1 MSTYFCSE
9 CGNEVTKWSGK
20 CPHCGAWN
28 SLKESSRVIGKKKSK
43 HTIIESPENVK
54 PIQLNNV
61 QITKEERIKTGI
73 TEFDCVLGGGIVPGM
88 VILIGGEPGIGKST
102 LMLQISNKLA
112 KESKKILYVSG
123 EESTQQILLRSKRL
137 GVKSDNIF
145 LFCTYNLLKILDQ
158 IQLIDADLVII
169 DSIQSVSSEKI
180 DSAPGTISQLRECT
194 LILTQIAK
202 KFNLPI
208 ILIGHVTKDGF
219 VAGPKIIEHIVD
231 TVLYFE
237 GDKNHHFKILRTSK
251 NRFGSTNEIGLFE
264 MRKEGL
270 VEVKDTT
277 EMFIN
282 EEKNSI
288 GSSIG
293 CIIEGSRP
301 FLIEVQ
307 SLVSSASYGN
317 SQRVAIG
324 FDHKRLAVLIAVI
337 EKVLGIELR
346 NYDIFV
352 NIIGGLKVL
361 EPSLDLAIIISII
374 SSFQEKPVLEKTVL
388 IGEVGLNGNIRNVA
402 QMEKR
407 VKEAKKL
414 GYQKICISQNNNLKE
429 KNISLIKT
437 KNIAEVLSFVF

>member
-43 HTIIESPENVK
+43 HTIIESPENVN

-112 KESKKILYVSG
+112 KESKRILYVSG

-270 VEVKDTT
+270 VEVKDAT

-282 EEKNSI
+282 EEKKSI

-317 SQRVAIG
+317 SQRVAVG

>member
-61 QITKEERIKTGI
+61 QITKDGRIKTGI

>member
-9 CGNEVTKWSGK
+9 CGNEVSKWSGK

-28 SLKESSRVIGKKKSK
+28 SLKESSKVIGKKNSK
-43 HTIIESPENVK
+43 HTIIETEKNIK
-54 PIQLNNV
+54 PIRLDE
-61 QITKEERIKTGI
+61 ITITDEERIKTGI
-73 TEFDCVLGGGIVPGM
+73 NEFDCVLGGGIVSGM
-88 VILIGGEPGIGKST
+88 VVLIGGEPGIGKST

-112 KESKKILYVSG
+112 KNSKKILYVSG
-123 EESTQQILLRSKRL
+123 EESAQQILLRSKRL
-137 GVKSDNIF
+137 GIKSENIF
-145 LFCTYNLLKILDQ
+145 LYCTYNLFKILEQ
-158 IQLIDADLVII
+158 IQIIDVDLVII

-202 KFNLPI
+202 KLNLPI
-208 ILIGHVTKDGF
+208 IMIGHVTKDGF

-282 EEKNSI
+282 EEKNSV

-293 CIIEGSRP
+293 CIIEGTRP

-307 SLVSSASYGN
+307 SLVSAASYGN

-324 FDHKRLAVLIAVI
+324 FDQKRLAVLIAVI

-352 NIIGGLKVL
+352 NIIGGLKVV
-361 EPSLDLAIIISII
+361 EPSLDLAIIVSII
-374 SSFQEKPVLEKTVL
+374 SSFQEKPVQEKTVL
-388 IGEVGLNGNIRNVA
+388 IGEVGLNGNVRNVS
-402 QMEKR
+402 QIEKR
-407 VKEAKKL
+407 VKEAIKL
-414 GYQKICISQNNNLKE
+414 GYDKICISQNNNLKNN
-429 KNISLIKT
+429 KISLIKT
-437 KNIAEVLSFVF
+437 KNIAELLSLIF